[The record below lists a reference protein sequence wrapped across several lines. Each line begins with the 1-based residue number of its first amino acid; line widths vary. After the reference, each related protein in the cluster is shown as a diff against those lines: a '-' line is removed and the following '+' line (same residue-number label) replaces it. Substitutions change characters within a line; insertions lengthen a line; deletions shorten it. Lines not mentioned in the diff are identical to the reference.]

1 MFTRIRAHR
10 GWRIGLILLVG
21 AIAFSIWLLMDSQ
34 AVPRLADLTRRVVGD
49 RAVLRL
55 EECVFGVENRLDKW
69 RYAREVKSGRLQ
81 PLPQFEPILPPPAP
95 STKPQPSTEMTPI
108 GRLRNNGDEA
118 AGQWVDKG
126 YYCKTYVYP
135 ETELPSI
142 ADIVIID
149 PRHARL
155 HLVCGSR
162 EPAPFGN
169 GSIPKEHRD
178 TALMAFSGGFQYR
191 HGHEG
196 IVIDGKALKPMKQHA
211 GTLVVL
217 RDGRVK
223 VGRWGKDFTR
233 VTPDMQY
240 ARQCLLLV
248 ENGAF
253 NEHEPYKAYALDRR
267 FYVYRTAIGVCAD
280 GRMVYAGGDKLSAA
294 GLAKAM
300 IAAGAVSAICL
311 DMNRGNAT
319 CGLFAQDAKGRL
331 TINPLTS
338 RFLNPS
344 RFLGNNYRDFFYLV
358 SK

>member
-1 MFTRIRAHR
+1 MVTRIRAR
-10 GWRIGLILLVG
+10 RWSRIGLVLLAG
-21 AIAFSIWLLMDSQ
+21 AVAFVIWLLTDSQ
-34 AVPRLADLTRRVVGD
+34 AAPKLADLARRVMGD
-49 RAVLRL
+49 QAVLRL

-69 RYAREVKSGRLQ
+69 RYAREVKSGRAE
-81 PLPQFEPILPPPAP
+81 PLPRLEPLLPPPPPSASTEP
-95 STKPQPSTEMTPI
+95 STDLMPI
-108 GRLRNNGDEA
+108 ALRNNGDEE

-126 YYCKTYVYP
+126 YYRRTYVYP

-142 ADIVIID
+142 ADVIVID
-149 PRHARL
+149 PRRARL
-155 HLVCGSR
+155 HLVCGAR
-162 EPAPFGN
+162 DPTAFGN
-169 GSIPKEHRD
+169 GRIPEEHRD
-178 TALMAFSGGFQYR
+178 AALMAFSGGFQYR
-191 HGHEG
+191 HGHDG
-196 IVIDGKALKPMKQHA
+196 IVIDGKALKPLKKNG

-233 VTPDMQY
+233 VTPDMHY

-267 FYVYRTAIGVCAD
+267 FFVYRTAIGVRAD
-280 GRMVYAGGDKLSAA
+280 GRVVYAGGDKLSAA

-319 CGLFAQDAKGRL
+319 CGLFTRDDKGRL
-331 TINPLTS
+331 DIKPPTP
-338 RFLNPS
+338 RFLNPD
-344 RFLGNNYRDFFYLV
+344 RFLGSNYRDFFYLV
-358 SK
+358 KK